1 MFSQGF
7 KHGRK
12 LTTVKMAWLRLLLMF
27 IFVSPKCL
35 FSGKYQLQRINRR
48 HLYYIFQFI
57 YPIVLWDY
65 LETTVQ
71 KQDTVN
77 YGRENKAKS
86 SKGQRLIQW

>member
-1 MFSQGF
+1 MVQKVRGV
-7 KHGRK
+7 G
-12 LTTVKMAWLRLLLMF
+12 
-27 IFVSPKCL
+27 L
-35 FSGKYQLQRINRR
+35 FDSFTQIVPP
-48 HLYYIFQFI
+48 YYYYLFQFI